1 MKLFTLALLLG
12 VSLGN
17 YVSELIMEK
26 AWKEELTVD
35 WDSLDHVKS
44 WFDWKKTFNKKYDSL
59 HEEAQK
65 FLVFLDNWKLIND
78 HNMNKDNTYTMG
90 INQFSG
96 TIYICILCFYLFCNK
111 HNITMY
117 RN

>member
-1 MKLFTLALLLG
+1 MKLVTLALLLG

-26 AWKEELTVD
+26 AWKEEFTVD
-35 WDSLDHVKS
+35 WESLDHVQS
-44 WFDWKKTFNKKYDSL
+44 WFDWKKTFNKEYNSL
-59 HEEAQK
+59 HDEAQK

-78 HNMNKDNTYTMG
+78 HNMKGDSTYTMG

-96 TIYICILCFYLFCNK
+96 INYIIHIIIIIFIY
-111 HNITMY
+111 
-117 RN
+117 